1 MSDRDRCCPFLERNG
16 GLSRPLQSA
25 GSKWAESPD
34 TPLKGVL
41 GRLGAEDVAA
51 NRQRAGAAATCQS
64 AVTASAGSGGTIGG
78 LLRSW
83 RPCRT
88 VWRPTNAH
96 THTQKQV
103 LPTAGQRKRVSPG
116 TEARGRS
123 SLGPSS
129 AVAWSRT
136 PSRGPACAH
145 PPHPTSGTGQLQ
157 FRVIPAQ
164 GQRVGWGLPPPP
176 CRGHRTRALPLCPGG
191 LRAQERC
198 PPSSDFP
205 GRNQLWGVRGA
216 TGWWGSRQAGRCW
229 GYAGLVTGLAH
240 LGLPGLVEPT
250 FTSEISH

>member
-1 MSDRDRCCPFLERNG
+1 M
-16 GLSRPLQSA
+16 
-25 GSKWAESPD
+25 
-34 TPLKGVL
+34 
-41 GRLGAEDVAA
+41 AA

-64 AVTASAGSGGTIGG
+64 AVTASAGSGETIGG

-88 VWRPTNAH
+88 VWRPTN

-103 LPTAGQRKRVSPG
+103 LPPG

-123 SLGPSS
+123 SLAPSS

-136 PSRGPACAH
+136 PSRVPACPH
-145 PPHPTSGTGQLQ
+145 PPHPTSGTRQLQ

-176 CRGHRTRALPLCPGG
+176 CRGHRNRALPLCPRGSEGPGTMPSLPLTSQGRTSSGAFGEPQAGG
-191 LRAQERC
+191 G
-198 PPSSDFP
+198 D
-205 GRNQLWGVRGA
+205 
-216 TGWWGSRQAGRCW
+216 QAGRGCW
-229 GYAGLVTGLAH
+229 GDAGLVTGLAH
-240 LGLPGLVEPT
+240 LRLLGLVEPT